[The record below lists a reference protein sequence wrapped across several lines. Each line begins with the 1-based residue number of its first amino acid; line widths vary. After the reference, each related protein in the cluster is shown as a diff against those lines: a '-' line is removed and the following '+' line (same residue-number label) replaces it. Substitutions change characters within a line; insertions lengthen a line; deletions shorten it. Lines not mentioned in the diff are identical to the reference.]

1 MLVFKLQE
9 KFYDL
14 TSTHR
19 EDDGLTL
26 WHLPP
31 STLSNEDDI
40 LANLAK
46 LTNFT
51 HLNASSTSFAHFG
64 KLWQV
69 LENATTTSETKLR

>member
-9 KFYDL
+9 KFYHL

-19 EDDGLTL
+19 EADGLKL
-26 WHLPP
+26 WHLSP
-31 STLSNEDDI
+31 STLPNEDDI

-51 HLNASSTSFAHFG
+51 HLNVSLTSFAHFG
-64 KLWQV
+64 KL
-69 LENATTTSETKLR
+69 